1 MLPASN
7 NGAGMSIGF
16 PDVCLTPVG
25 PVVVPIPYPN
35 FALNAMAVN
44 FSVKV
49 KVAMMNALNLGTT
62 IPMTFGM
69 EPGVAHPLYMDV
81 GAYVAGNSKVIIE
94 GLPAI
99 NLTCPTTGN
108 AGNNAVGA
116 VLVPSAVNVFY
127 TCAAAPEEVLS
138 GAGNVEHALL
148 GDGIGVIRIRVFSLD
163 VPALVYR
170 AMRALEAEGMREL
183 VIDLCDNP
191 GGELRAFVELAGDF
205 LPAGSVVA
213 TVTDGDGDEVVYRS
227 RQEAPYT
234 APVTILVNRGTAS
247 AAELFAGCLMAHG
260 RAAIAG
266 ERTYGK
272 GVGQALCAG
281 EGGARMAAAVRV
293 TLPGGADVQGVGLAP
308 ELPVKDT
315 EALQHGAT

>member
-81 GAYVAGNSKVIIE
+81 GAYVTGNSKVIIE

-127 TCAAAPEEVLS
+127 TCAAAPEEVLP
-138 GAGNVEHALL
+138 GPENVAHALV
-148 GDGIGVIRIRVFSLD
+148 GDGIGVIRIRVFLLD
-163 VPALVYR
+163 APALVYR
-170 AMRALEAEGMREL
+170 AVRALEAAGMREI
-183 VIDLCDNP
+183 VIDLRDNP

-213 TVTDGDGDEVVYRS
+213 IVADGDGDETVYRS
-227 RQEAPYT
+227 GQEKPYT

-247 AAELFAGCLMAHG
+247 AAELFAGCLKAHG
-260 RAAIAG
+260 RAEIVG

-272 GVGQALCAG
+272 GVGHALRVS
-281 EGGARMAAAVRV
+281 ERGAQMAAAVRV
-293 TLPGGADVQGVGLAP
+293 TLPGGAEVQGVGVGRG
-308 ELPVKDT
+308 EW
-315 EALQHGAT
+315 

>member
-25 PVVVPIPYPN
+25 PVLVPIPYPN

-49 KVAMMNALNLGTT
+49 KVSMMNALNLGTT

-81 GAYVAGNSKVIIE
+81 GAYVTGNSKVIIE

-127 TCAAAPEEVLS
+127 TCAAAPEAVLS
-138 GAGNVEHALL
+138 GAGSAAHALL

-183 VIDLCDNP
+183 LIDLRDNP

-213 TVTDGDGDEVVYRS
+213 TVTDGDGDETVVRS
-227 RQEAPYT
+227 RQERPYT
-234 APVTILVNRGTAS
+234 LPVTILVNRGTAS
-247 AAELFAGCLMAHG
+247 AAELFAGCLKAHG
-260 RAAIAG
+260 RAVIAG
-266 ERTYGK
+266 ERTHGK
-272 GVGQALCAG
+272 AVGQALCMD

-293 TLPGGADVQGVGLAP
+293 TLPDGAEVQGVGVGP
-308 ELPVKDT
+308 ERDV
-315 EALQHGAT
+315 GAAGGCRGA

>member
-7 NGAGMSIGF
+7 NGAGMNIGF

-25 PVVVPIPYPN
+25 PVLVPIPYPN

-69 EPGVAHPLYMDV
+69 EPGVAHPLYMDI
-81 GAYVAGNSKVIIE
+81 GAYVTGNAKVIIE

-99 NLTCPTTGN
+99 NLTCRTIGN

-127 TCAAAPEEVLS
+127 TCAGAPEEVLS
-138 GAGNVEHALL
+138 GANNVAHALL
-148 GDGIGVIRIRVFSLD
+148 EEGVGVIRIRVFSLD

-170 AMRALEAEGMREL
+170 AVRALDAEGAREL
-183 VIDLCDNP
+183 VIDLRDNP

-205 LPAGSVVA
+205 LPAGSVIA
-213 TVTDGDGDEVVYRS
+213 TVTDGDGDETVYRS
-227 RQEAPYT
+227 AQERPYA
-234 APVTILVNRGTAS
+234 APVTILINHGTAS
-247 AAELFAGCLMAHG
+247 AAELFAGCLKAHG
-260 RAAIAG
+260 RAVIAG
-266 ERTYGK
+266 ERTHGK

-281 EGGARMAAAVRV
+281 EGGARMATAVRV
-293 TLPGGADVQGVGLAP
+293 TLPGGAEVQGIGVAP
-308 ELPVKDT
+308 GPGSCVPAME
-315 EALQHGAT
+315 G